1 MHNSAENQQ
10 APPVHEFMTTTEVA
24 GYLRLKE
31 RKIYELVRSRR
42 IPCSHITGKLLFP
55 KHAIDLWVVRHTEFE
70 GPALQVPPPI
80 AAGSHDLLMEWA
92 LRESGCGLALLAGGS
107 EDGLRRLAA
116 GQAVLAGLHVI
127 HPASGDY
134 NVPFVHSLGAMAD
147 IVMIEWAK
155 RNQGLVVASG
165 NPCGI
170 RSLADL
176 VRDRPRVIQRQ
187 EGAGAQTLL
196 RYLLTRDGIR
206 YEDLDILETPALT
219 ETDLAAAVLDG
230 KADCGI
236 AIEAVATRFRL
247 GFLPLQQE
255 RFDLAMRRRD
265 YFEPG
270 IQRLLRFTKASS
282 FCVQAAELGG
292 YDLSECGRVV
302 YNS

>member
-1 MHNSAENQQ
+1 M
-10 APPVHEFMTTTEVA
+10 HEFMTTTEVA

-70 GPALQVPPPI
+70 GPALQVAPPI

-134 NVPFVHSLGAMAD
+134 NVPFVRSLGAMAD

-206 YEDLDILETPALT
+206 YEDLDVLETPALT

-236 AIEAVATRFRL
+236 AIEAVARRFRL

-270 IQRLLRFTKASS
+270 IQGLLRFTKASS